1 MCIVYVSLYSGGGLE
16 GCVVFHSLVIGENN
30 SECLPAGILTS
41 QEVEEVRRQL
51 CRLPQINEGQVG
63 DYKWRASNK
72 PLPSMPQAGSS
83 HDGMGERSAGPILPF
98 ERSCFTPAQI
108 L

>member
-1 MCIVYVSLYSGGGLE
+1 MCIVYVSLYYGGGLK
-16 GCVVFHSLVIGENN
+16 GGVVFDSLVVGENN
-30 SECLPAGILTS
+30 SECLPADILTS

-72 PLPSMPQAGSS
+72 PLPSMRQAGSS
-83 HDGMGERSAGPILPF
+83 PRGMANSRWG
-98 ERSCFTPAQI
+98 Q
-108 L
+108 